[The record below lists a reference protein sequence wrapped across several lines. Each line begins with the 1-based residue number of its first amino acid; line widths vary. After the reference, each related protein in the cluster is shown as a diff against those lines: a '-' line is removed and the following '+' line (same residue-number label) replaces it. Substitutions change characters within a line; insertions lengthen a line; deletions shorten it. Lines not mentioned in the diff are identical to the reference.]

1 MCCYFLREYGNLFQF
16 SFQKHNGTLL
26 EELHNGN
33 VRVIYLFTQK
43 EKKQATFYTNTSNQF
58 IQPFLF
64 PEADTEVVGSHDDVE
79 LLPPPHGIITSPS

>member
-1 MCCYFLREYGNLFQF
+1 MEN
-16 SFQKHNGTLL
+16 KGTLL

-43 EKKQATFYTNTSNQF
+43 EKKQAAFYTNTSNQF

-64 PEADTEVVGSHDDVE
+64 PEADTKVVGAHDDVE